1 MHQGPAGHLP
11 PKGPQL
17 CPRMQTPGG
26 GVWAGTPPAE
36 KHPRGQRCTSTAAGT
51 ADRWP
56 EGHGPREPRP
66 TFPALIDA
74 AQPDTWK
81 DCRQREP
88 GRAGSAGTPRR
99 NPAQL
104 AGHQDRHPV
113 PPQRRTG
120 PAPHPFRLQP
130 LKDCRPT
137 PPGGWIYPQP
147 LRPDPM
153 QPARQLPPG
162 PPGGIVPHPGTRCSR
177 KASRPTRPRPP
188 ATSQQPGPAGHLNT
202 GSPAP
207 AELGKWT
214 HKRLRARARTRTRAR
229 SAGTDGASAATSTGE
244 GPPPTRAS
252 PPSWTPQRPGRSG
265 RNSVGR
271 RQPAPPLDTGS
282 RAPCR
287 TPQRR
292 QLAGHEKSTKP
303 AEMVRNLVRK
313 NANLLKI
320 SVFCGGERTRIQTV
334 FSPTGL

>member
-1 MHQGPAGHLP
+1 M
-11 PKGPQL
+11 
-17 CPRMQTPGG
+17 
-26 GVWAGTPPAE
+26 
-36 KHPRGQRCTSTAAGT
+36 AAGT

-56 EGHGPREPRP
+56 EGHGPGEPRP

-74 AQPDTWK
+74 AQPDTRK
-81 DCRQREP
+81 GCRQREP

-120 PAPHPFRLQP
+120 PAPRPFRLQP

-162 PPGGIVPHPGTRCSR
+162 HQRPGRRGLVPHPGTRCSR
-177 KASRPTRPRPP
+177 KASRPTRPRPT
-188 ATSQQPGPAGHLNT
+188 AASQQPGPAGHLNT
-202 GSPAP
+202 GGPAP
-207 AELGKWT
+207 CGFGQMDTQAPARPCPHPRKICRDGRGQRCHLNRG
-214 HKRLRARARTRTRAR
+214 RA
-229 SAGTDGASAATSTGE
+229 AADTGQH
-244 GPPPTRAS
+244 A
-252 PPSWTPQRPGRSG
+252 SWTPQRPGRSG

-282 RAPCR
+282 RGLCR

-320 SVFCGGERTRIQTV
+320 SVFCGGERTKTPIKLRKTAEKRQTR
-334 FSPTGL
+334 

>member
-1 MHQGPAGHLP
+1 MRLAILCRPPLGPGRTPAPPTRASRLTDAPGASRTP
-11 PKGPQL
+11 TPKGAAIVPVYADTWRRGL
-17 CPRMQTPGG
+17 GRRTPLRKN
-26 GVWAGTPPAE
+26 T
-36 KHPRGQRCTSTAAGT
+36 PRGQRCTSTAAGT

-66 TFPALIDA
+66 TFRALIDA

-162 PPGGIVPHPGTRCSR
+162 HQRPGTRCSR

-188 ATSQQPGPAGHLNT
+188 ATSQPAAGPSWTPQHGEPRPLRIWANGHTSACAPVPAPAQDLPERTGPARPAGHLNAWAD
-202 GSPAP
+202 PA
-207 AELGKWT
+207 AIV
-214 HKRLRARARTRTRAR
+214 
-229 SAGTDGASAATSTGE
+229 SAAASQRHPWTRGAGPLPDTST
-244 GPPPTRAS
+244 PTAGGARKKHQ
-252 PPSWTPQRPGRSG
+252 TR
-265 RNSVGR
+265 RNG
-271 RQPAPPLDTGS
+271 A
-282 RAPCR
+282 
-287 TPQRR
+287 
-292 QLAGHEKSTKP
+292 
-303 AEMVRNLVRK
+303 
-313 NANLLKI
+313 
-320 SVFCGGERTRIQTV
+320 
-334 FSPTGL
+334 